1 VPEVL
6 RSEKVETIQGPCHLI
21 IEGPYAMSFD
31 DIRLVEAAM
40 RRLIRQCRGEAAQ
53 AEIVSH
59 ETKPETKP

>member
-1 VPEVL
+1 MPEVL
-6 RSEKVETIQGPCHLI
+6 RDEKVETSLGPCYLLI
-21 IEGPYAMSFD
+21 QGPYAMTFE

-59 ETKPETKP
+59 ETKKT